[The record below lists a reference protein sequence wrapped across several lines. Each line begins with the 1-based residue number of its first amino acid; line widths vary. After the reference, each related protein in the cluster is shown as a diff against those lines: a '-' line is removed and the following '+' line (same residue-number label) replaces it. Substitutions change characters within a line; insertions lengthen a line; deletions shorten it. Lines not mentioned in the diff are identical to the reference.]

1 MATLLQDIKAQSEWI
16 VKAFS
21 ADNLKLDYSV
31 RSLIE
36 VDKFFNKHTKN
47 GKAIKGGRLSK
58 NLGPVIFS
66 IGSYVGETIIRNV
79 PGAIWQ
85 TDDNDPQGEITASI
99 KLPDET
105 IMWPMQK
112 AMKRFQNGLED
123 SIYVYGHHVIK
134 EYVHEPFDQSYWEIA
149 SKQTE
154 YLVKPWWKFW

>member
-21 ADNLKLDYSV
+21 VDNLKLDYSV

-105 IMWPMQK
+105 IMWP
-112 AMKRFQNGLED
+112 
-123 SIYVYGHHVIK
+123 
-134 EYVHEPFDQSYWEIA
+134 
-149 SKQTE
+149 
-154 YLVKPWWKFW
+154 

>member
-66 IGSYVGETIIRNV
+66 IGFLCRRDHY
-79 PGAIWQ
+79 
-85 TDDNDPQGEITASI
+85 
-99 KLPDET
+99 
-105 IMWPMQK
+105 
-112 AMKRFQNGLED
+112 
-123 SIYVYGHHVIK
+123 K
-134 EYVHEPFDQSYWEIA
+134 ECTRSNLA
-149 SKQTE
+149 N
-154 YLVKPWWKFW
+154 